1 VLCLSCCCFAL
12 QTLDQVSEL
21 LCCPITHEVLRDPVV
36 AADGITYERR
46 AITEWLATH
55 DTSPMTN
62 ITLANREL
70 HPNNLV
76 RTLIEELM

>member
-1 VLCLSCCCFAL
+1 MLCCAVQAL
-12 QTLDQVSEL
+12 EQVSEL

-36 AADGITYERR
+36 AADGITYERH
-46 AITEWLATH
+46 AITNWLTSH

-62 ITLANREL
+62 IPLANLEL

>member
-1 VLCLSCCCFAL
+1 M
-12 QTLDQVSEL
+12 SEL

-46 AITEWLATH
+46 AIAEWLASH
-55 DTSPMTN
+55 NTSPMTN
-62 ITLANREL
+62 IPLANLEL